1 LLALKLKPNFANILF
16 YATSTG
22 SKGIMVMQQEDQFR
36 SVDSTKPLK
45 TVKQLKCIYGM
56 IQNRVELLPIIYR
69 FTGKLFLPFYW

>member
-1 LLALKLKPNFANILF
+1 
-16 YATSTG
+16 
-22 SKGIMVMQQEDQFR
+22 MVMQQEDQFR